1 MYKDNGVVQYRYKEY
16 QSIEANPL
24 AKSLVVDTIEF
35 YADLLS
41 KWIDEKGLSGSDV
54 VVISPITKNEHFIE
68 IFDKSYRKI
77 SNNYIVPFHHSDL
90 LNSFERNREP
100 EDMDSLVFVNQE
112 PKIRKVLLGEDN

>member
-16 QSIEANPL
+16 EVIEANPL
-24 AKSLVVDTIEF
+24 AKSLVVETIQF
-35 YADLLS
+35 YAELLS
-41 KWIDEKGLSGSDV
+41 KWLYEKALSGSDV

-90 LNSFERNREP
+90 LNTFGRNREP

-112 PKIRKVLLGEDN
+112 PKIRRVLLGEE